1 MNDRW
6 LAAGLLT
13 ERADGVAVLTL
24 DRQARLNA
32 IDSGLARSIREAVV
46 EIEDDPAVRVGVI
59 TGAGERAFSV
69 GADLKAGNEGD
80 SQFDEVGGWGGFV
93 ALRRRKP
100 FIAAVNGLAV
110 GGGLEIAL
118 ACDFIYASATARF
131 GFPEVSIG
139 VVAGAG
145 GMFRFPRVVGLAAAK
160 EHMLTGKLFDAAT
173 AERIGLVNKVV
184 EPSTLLHEVRQ
195 VAATIAENAPISL
208 ELTRWV
214 IDQSW
219 GRNDQESWRISDE
232 ASAQVLGSP
241 DAIEGTRA
249 FVEKRKPQW
258 TGRPSRSETG
268 VSG

>member
-6 LAAGLLT
+6 LAAGLHT
-13 ERADGVAVLTL
+13 EFGDGVAVLTL

-32 IDSGLARSIREAVV
+32 VDSGLARSIREAVV
-46 EIEDDPAVRVGVI
+46 EIEADPTVRVGVI
-59 TGAGERAFSV
+59 TGAGERAFCV

-93 ALRRRKP
+93 ALSRRKP
-100 FIAAVNGLAV
+100 VIAAVNGLAV

-118 ACDFIYASATARF
+118 ACDFIYASTTARF

-145 GMFRFPRVVGLAAAK
+145 GMFRFPRVVGMSAAK

-184 EPSTLLHEVRQ
+184 QPFQLMDEVRQ
-195 VAATIAENAPISL
+195 VAATIAENAPISV

-214 IDQSW
+214 IEQSW
-219 GRNDQESWRISDE
+219 GQGDPESWRVSDE
-232 ASAQVLGSP
+232 ASDQVLGSP

-258 TGRPSRSETG
+258 TGRTSTSRTG
-268 VSG
+268 GSG